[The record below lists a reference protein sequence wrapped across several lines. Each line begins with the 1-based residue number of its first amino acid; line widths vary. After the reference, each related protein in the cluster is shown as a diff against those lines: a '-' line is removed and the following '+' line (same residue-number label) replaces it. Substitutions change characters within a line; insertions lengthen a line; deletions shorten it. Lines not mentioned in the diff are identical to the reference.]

1 MISQKIYHY
10 LSFVFVLALVVTQAM
25 IFVSSKAAFGGRN
38 DLQVMFIDLP
48 SSISTGEQVSLQAML
63 AAKTKNKLATVLFNL
78 ENQDYELDLNFEAHL
93 EDNGIWLADSV
104 WDTTQYLPGIYQVS
118 VVAKIYDQQ
127 GIIKKDYQSEV
138 KEVYVGEGDI
148 NFSLLDEN
156 LIGDNNFDET
166 LENINTQP
174 TEENIEVPESN
185 SSTIKII
192 EQAEDEKETSSSE
205 LINLINP
212 LDNTV
217 VKQHYFQVAVQTN
230 TSTDS
235 VIVELINSEDVVIST
250 GEIKIPRTDGLSWVK
265 TIVLDEDLFIDGE
278 YQLIIKAIGLET
290 SQESFHL
297 VLETQEKLKEVPTST
312 ADLIL
317 NNEEAVSSTTE
328 VEETEKAEV
337 FPVRENTAAVD
348 FTSGLSNLI
357 ASFYN
362 TCSSSHLSDQDCL
375 HFKAIVDNN
384 LDQRCLDQQIY
395 EATACEDYLNRV
407 YVDFECQGKQIINS
421 EDCKDYLSEK
431 YSSSVNCQLNDQEA
445 CQNVLR
451 NNYLNRLVIKQ
462 KEQQAISEVIEPLVR
477 QNIAVIDLDSQ
488 LVQQDIETNILS
500 LRADSQSKVL
510 VVGSSAKTVLES
522 ETKLTVTSRAVLII
536 DSDEDGLP
544 DDLEKYYQTNPQDS
558 DSDDDGYLDGEEINN
573 GYNPL
578 GQGSLLQERTV
589 LDQVILTERI
599 LDQPESLPDNL
610 DQALQIE
617 EVVNLANNQTK
628 LSGQAEQN
636 TWVTLY
642 LYSQLP
648 LVMTTQTDDQG
659 NWEYILDESLADGD
673 HQVYLAVND
682 QNGQIIGQSEPFPF
696 FVKNAQAVSADEYFN
711 EEIINESDNYNFY
724 YLVGGAGIAILVLI
738 LLIFL
743 FRKKY

>member
-1 MISQKIYHY
+1 
-10 LSFVFVLALVVTQAM
+10 
-25 IFVSSKAAFGGRN
+25 
-38 DLQVMFIDLP
+38 
-48 SSISTGEQVSLQAML
+48 
-63 AAKTKNKLATVLFNL
+63 
-78 ENQDYELDLNFEAHL
+78 
-93 EDNGIWLADSV
+93 
-104 WDTTQYLPGIYQVS
+104 
-118 VVAKIYDQQ
+118 
-127 GIIKKDYQSEV
+127 
-138 KEVYVGEGDI
+138 
-148 NFSLLDEN
+148 
-156 LIGDNNFDET
+156 
-166 LENINTQP
+166 
-174 TEENIEVPESN
+174 
-185 SSTIKII
+185 
-192 EQAEDEKETSSSE
+192 
-205 LINLINP
+205 
-212 LDNTV
+212 
-217 VKQHYFQVAVQTN
+217 
-230 TSTDS
+230 
-235 VIVELINSEDVVIST
+235 
-250 GEIKIPRTDGLSWVK
+250 
-265 TIVLDEDLFIDGE
+265 
-278 YQLIIKAIGLET
+278 
-290 SQESFHL
+290 
-297 VLETQEKLKEVPTST
+297 
-312 ADLIL
+312 
-317 NNEEAVSSTTE
+317 
-328 VEETEKAEV
+328 
-337 FPVRENTAAVD
+337 
-348 FTSGLSNLI
+348 
-357 ASFYN
+357 
-362 TCSSSHLSDQDCL
+362 
-375 HFKAIVDNN
+375 
-384 LDQRCLDQQIY
+384 
-395 EATACEDYLNRV
+395 
-407 YVDFECQGKQIINS
+407 
-421 EDCKDYLSEK
+421 LSEK

-738 LLIFL
+738 SLIFL

>member
-138 KEVYVGEGDI
+138 KEVYIGEGDI

-328 VEETEKAEV
+328 VEETEKAED
-337 FPVRENTAAVD
+337 RSARIKRATQSLKLAND
-348 FTSGLSNLI
+348 LLSGL
-357 ASFYN
+357 A
-362 TCSSSHLSDQDCL
+362 
-375 HFKAIVDNN
+375 
-384 LDQRCLDQQIY
+384 
-395 EATACEDYLNRV
+395 
-407 YVDFECQGKQIINS
+407 
-421 EDCKDYLSEK
+421 
-431 YSSSVNCQLNDQEA
+431 
-445 CQNVLR
+445 
-451 NNYLNRLVIKQ
+451 
-462 KEQQAISEVIEPLVR
+462 
-477 QNIAVIDLDSQ
+477 
-488 LVQQDIETNILS
+488 
-500 LRADSQSKVL
+500 
-510 VVGSSAKTVLES
+510 
-522 ETKLTVTSRAVLII
+522 
-536 DSDEDGLP
+536 
-544 DDLEKYYQTNPQDS
+544 
-558 DSDDDGYLDGEEINN
+558 
-573 GYNPL
+573 
-578 GQGSLLQERTV
+578 
-589 LDQVILTERI
+589 
-599 LDQPESLPDNL
+599 
-610 DQALQIE
+610 E
-617 EVVNLANNQTK
+617 EV
-628 LSGQAEQN
+628 
-636 TWVTLY
+636 
-642 LYSQLP
+642 LP
-648 LVMTTQTDDQG
+648 SASDRDVPMTGFEKGDD
-659 NWEYILDESLADGD
+659 A
-673 HQVYLAVND
+673 A
-682 QNGQIIGQSEPFPF
+682 
-696 FVKNAQAVSADEYFN
+696 
-711 EEIINESDNYNFY
+711 
-724 YLVGGAGIAILVLI
+724 
-738 LLIFL
+738 
-743 FRKKY
+743 